1 MTELTG
7 VEVGVQLAQR
17 TILSGLEFTAR
28 PGELVAFVGPS
39 GCGKTTALN
48 VAGLLSVPT
57 GGDLLID
64 GEPTRSWKDGRRR
77 RFWATTASFVFQD
90 LGLVSEDSVRA
101 NVRLALEGSR
111 VPDRA
116 ERVERAL
123 AEVGLADRGRD
134 PVVQLSGGE
143 RQRVAIARA
152 IAKQARCIFADEPT
166 ASLDAGNRQIVH
178 DLLRARAD
186 AGVTVLIATHDAWL
200 MERCDQVV
208 QVGAA

>member
-7 VEVGVQLAQR
+7 VEVGVQVAHR

-64 GEPTRSWKDGRRR
+64 GEPTRAWKDGRRR

-111 VPDRA
+111 VPDRS

-166 ASLDAGNRQIVH
+166 ASRAAGNRLVVH
-178 DLLRARAD
+178 DMLRARAD